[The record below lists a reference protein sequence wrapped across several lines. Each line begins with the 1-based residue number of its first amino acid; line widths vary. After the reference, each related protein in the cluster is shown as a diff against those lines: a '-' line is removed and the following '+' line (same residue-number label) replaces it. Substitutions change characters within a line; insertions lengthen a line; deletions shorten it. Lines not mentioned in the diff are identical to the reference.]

1 MKKKNDFTGMNSR
14 TINLTNIYKLKTLRQ
29 VRDYVCVCVCVC
41 VARSRHSRWTYQ
53 KMLLAK
59 VVAYCMRNV
68 LHPKFFTKVAK
79 KRQKKPKIDFPYN
92 YS

>member
-1 MKKKNDFTGMNSR
+1 MYN
-14 TINLTNIYKLKTLRQ
+14 INLTNIYKLKTLRQ
-29 VRDYVCVCVCVC
+29 VRDYVCLC

-79 KRQKKPKIDFPYN
+79 KRQKKPKIDFPYI
-92 YS
+92 YSWAAIELS